1 MKKINDLENAIYSTV
16 ESFSSEKALFSLET
30 NVYWPKWNSP
40 WWHMALLKEMGLS
53 DRIPRGII
61 RKLLDEFLKKCID
74 FFPFRESDVPKG
86 KDPIADIPCHCQ
98 LGCMC
103 QVLFSCGFDVDVEI
117 PWARPWFLKYQLPD
131 GGLNC
136 DEAVYLKSS
145 PKSSIVSTLPA
156 LEAILSCTNRP
167 FTEAEIT
174 FLDAG
179 AQYLLRHRLFRSAS
193 HPGNIINPDWKRI
206 CFPRFYEYD
215 FLRGLAFICRWA
227 EKLSRKPN
235 REALDESL
243 ALIMELTAP
252 EKNAPITGRRSWEGA
267 KTFRYMPDGSRTWG
281 HAAEPFPLLEMVG
294 VPGSPCSFLE
304 DDLKAVR
311 QIFPK
316 Y

>member
-1 MKKINDLENAIYSTV
+1 MTDLEKVIHSTE
-16 ESFSSEKALFSLET
+16 ESLSSENAYSSLET
-30 NVYWPKWNSP
+30 NVYWPKWDSP
-40 WWHMALLKEMGLS
+40 WWHIALLKEMGIS
-53 DRIPRGII
+53 DRIPRGVI
-61 RKLLDEFLKKCID
+61 RKLLDEFRKQCID

-86 KDPIADIPCHCQ
+86 RDPIADVPCHCQ
-98 LGCMC
+98 LGSLY

-117 PWARPWFLKYQLPD
+117 PWARPWFMKYQLPD

-156 LEAILSCTNRP
+156 LEAILTCTNRP

-174 FLDAG
+174 FLDGG
-179 AQYLLRHRLFRSAS
+179 AQYLLRHRLFRAAFN
-193 HPGNIINPDWKRI
+193 PGIIINPDWKRI

-227 EKLSRKPN
+227 EKLRRNPG

-243 ALIMELTAP
+243 TLIRELTKT
-252 EKNAPITGRRSWEGA
+252 EKNAPTIGRRSWEGA
-267 KTFRYMPDGSRTWG
+267 RTFRFMPDGSRTKG
-281 HAAEPFPLLEMVG
+281 HFAESFPLLEMVG
-294 VPGSPCSFLE
+294 VPGSQCSFLKSE
-304 DDLKAVR
+304 LDAVH
-311 QIFPK
+311 QIFPD